1 MVKKPTFVCY
11 NKKGIFRHVGGRK
24 MAQTKQKRFILRT
37 LILSVLVLAIVYT
50 IYTNATKEK
59 IEVLSIGDQAPDFT
73 LVDLNGEEHRLSDY
87 KGQGVFL
94 NFWGTW
100 CKPCVKEMPAMD
112 RQYEIYKEQ
121 GVQILAVNIAQSDF
135 EVERFASQYGLDFP
149 IVIDKTKS
157 VLEAYNIDP
166 LPSTLLINPDGKIE
180 QIVRGEMTEQDIAG
194 FMEKIRPE

>member
-1 MVKKPTFVCY
+1 
-11 NKKGIFRHVGGRK
+11 

-149 IVIDKTKS
+149 IVIDKTRS
-157 VLEAYNIDP
+157 VMEAYNIDP
-166 LPSTLLINPDGKIE
+166 LPSTLLINPEGEIE

>member
-1 MVKKPTFVCY
+1 
-11 NKKGIFRHVGGRK
+11 

-37 LILSVLVLAIVYT
+37 IILSVLVLAIVYT
-50 IYTNATKEK
+50 IYNNATKEK
-59 IEVLSIGDQAPDFT
+59 TEVLGIGDQAPDFT
-73 LVDLNGEEHRLSDY
+73 LLDLNGEEHRLSDY

-100 CKPCVKEMPAMD
+100 CKPCAKEMPAMD

-157 VLEAYNIDP
+157 VMEAYNIKP
-166 LPSTLLINPDGKIE
+166 LPTTLLINPDGEIE

-194 FMEKIRPE
+194 FMEQIRPE

>member
-1 MVKKPTFVCY
+1 
-11 NKKGIFRHVGGRK
+11 
-24 MAQTKQKRFILRT
+24 MAQTKQKRFIIRT
-37 LILSVLVLAIVYT
+37 VILSVLVLAIVYT
-50 IYTNATKEK
+50 IYNNATKDK
-59 IEVLSIGDQAPDFT
+59 VEVLGIGDEAPDFT

-100 CKPCVKEMPAMD
+100 CKPCAKEMPAMD

-121 GVQILAVNIAQSDF
+121 GVQVLAVNIAQSDF
-135 EVERFASQYGLDFP
+135 EVQRFASQYGLDFP

-157 VLEAYNIDP
+157 VMETYNIKP
-166 LPSTLLINPDGKIE
+166 LPTTLLINPDGKIE

-194 FMEKIRPE
+194 FMEQIRPE

>member
-1 MVKKPTFVCY
+1 
-11 NKKGIFRHVGGRK
+11 

-37 LILSVLVLAIVYT
+37 IILSVLVLAIVYT
-50 IYTNATKEK
+50 IYNNATKEK
-59 IEVLSIGDQAPDFT
+59 VEVLGIGDQAPDFT

-100 CKPCVKEMPAMD
+100 CKPCAKEMPAMD

-157 VLEAYNIDP
+157 VMEAYNIDP
-166 LPSTLLINPDGKIE
+166 LPTTLLINPDGEIE

-194 FMEKIRPE
+194 FMKQIRPE

>member
-1 MVKKPTFVCY
+1 
-11 NKKGIFRHVGGRK
+11 

-37 LILSVLVLAIVYT
+37 IILSVLVLAIVYT
-50 IYTNATKEK
+50 IYNNATKEK
-59 IEVLSIGDQAPDFT
+59 VEVLGIGDQAPDFT

-100 CKPCVKEMPAMD
+100 CKPCAKEMPAMD
-112 RQYEIYKEQ
+112 RQYETYKEQ

-135 EVERFASQYGLDFP
+135 EVQRFASQYGLDFP

-157 VLEAYNIDP
+157 VMEAYNIDP
-166 LPSTLLINPDGKIE
+166 LPTTLLINPEGEIE

-194 FMEKIRPE
+194 FMKQIRPE

>member
-1 MVKKPTFVCY
+1 
-11 NKKGIFRHVGGRK
+11 
-24 MAQTKQKRFILRT
+24 MAQTKQKRLVIRTSILV
-37 LILSVLVLAIVYT
+37 ILVVAIVYT
-50 IYTNATKEK
+50 IYTSATKEK
-59 IEVLSIGDQAPDFT
+59 VEVLGVGDEAPNFT

-100 CKPCVKEMPAMD
+100 CKPCAKEMPAMD

-157 VLEAYNIDP
+157 VMEAYNIDP
-166 LPSTLLINPDGKIE
+166 LPTTLLINPDGKIE
-180 QIVRGEMTEQDIAG
+180 QIVRGEMTEKDIAG
-194 FMEKIRPE
+194 FMEQIRPE

>member
-1 MVKKPTFVCY
+1 
-11 NKKGIFRHVGGRK
+11 

-37 LILSVLVLAIVYT
+37 IILSVLVLAIVYT
-50 IYTNATKEK
+50 IYNNATKEK
-59 IEVLSIGDQAPDFT
+59 VEVLGIGDEAPDFT

-100 CKPCVKEMPAMD
+100 CKPCAKEMPAMD
-112 RQYEIYKEQ
+112 RQYETYKEQ

-135 EVERFASQYGLDFP
+135 EVQRFASQYGLDFP

-157 VLEAYNIDP
+157 VMEAYNIDP
-166 LPSTLLINPDGKIE
+166 LPTTLLINPEGEIE

-194 FMEKIRPE
+194 FMEQIRPE

>member
-1 MVKKPTFVCY
+1 
-11 NKKGIFRHVGGRK
+11 
-24 MAQTKQKRFILRT
+24 MAQTKQNRFILRT
-37 LILSVLVLAIVYT
+37 IILSVLVLAIVYT
-50 IYTNATKEK
+50 IYNNATNEK
-59 IEVLSIGDQAPDFT
+59 IEVLGIGDQAPDFT

-100 CKPCVKEMPAMD
+100 CKPCAKEMPAMD

-157 VLEAYNIDP
+157 VMEVYNIDP
-166 LPSTLLINPDGKIE
+166 LPTTVLINPDGKIE

-194 FMEKIRPE
+194 FMEQIRPE

>member
-1 MVKKPTFVCY
+1 
-11 NKKGIFRHVGGRK
+11 
-24 MAQTKQKRFILRT
+24 MAQTKQKRFIMRT
-37 LILSVLVLAIVYT
+37 VILSVLVLAIVYT
-50 IYTNATKEK
+50 IFNNATKEK
-59 IEVLSIGDQAPDFT
+59 VAVLSIGDEAPDFT

-180 QIVRGEMTEQDIAG
+180 QIIRGEMTEQDIAG
-194 FMEKIRPE
+194 FMEQIRPE

>member
-1 MVKKPTFVCY
+1 
-11 NKKGIFRHVGGRK
+11 

-37 LILSVLVLAIVYT
+37 IILSVLVFAIVYT
-50 IYTNATKEK
+50 IYNNATKEK
-59 IEVLSIGDQAPDFT
+59 VEVLGIGDEAPDFT

-100 CKPCVKEMPAMD
+100 CKPCAKEMPAMD
-112 RQYEIYKEQ
+112 RQYETYKEQ

-135 EVERFASQYGLDFP
+135 EVQRFASQYGLDFP

-157 VLEAYNIDP
+157 VMEAYNIDP
-166 LPSTLLINPDGKIE
+166 LPTTLLINPEGEIE

-194 FMEKIRPE
+194 FMEQIRPE

>member
-1 MVKKPTFVCY
+1 
-11 NKKGIFRHVGGRK
+11 

-37 LILSVLVLAIVYT
+37 IILSVLVLAIVYT
-50 IYTNATKEK
+50 IYNNATKEK
-59 IEVLSIGDQAPDFT
+59 VEVLGIGDQAPDFT

-100 CKPCVKEMPAMD
+100 CKPCAKEMPAMD

-157 VLEAYNIDP
+157 VMEAYNIKP
-166 LPSTLLINPDGKIE
+166 LPTTLLINPDGKIE

-194 FMEKIRPE
+194 FMEQIRPE

>member
-1 MVKKPTFVCY
+1 
-11 NKKGIFRHVGGRK
+11 
-24 MAQTKQKRFILRT
+24 MAQTKQKRFIMRT
-37 LILSVLVLAIVYT
+37 VILSVLVLAIVYT
-50 IYTNATKEK
+50 IFSNATKEK
-59 IEVLSIGDQAPDFT
+59 VAVLSIGDEAPDFT

-180 QIVRGEMTEQDIAG
+180 QIIRGEMTEQDIAG
-194 FMEKIRPE
+194 FMEQIRPE